1 MSWPSSRSDQVLIV
15 DDSIIWTICGK
26 DVIMRIAVVNLIM
39 RTVKS
44 GHFLPQLDRSLPT
57 SGVRV
62 ESPMAVLVSDQ
73 LARMGHDVDAFVGS
87 LFEVTRDPGDSNIRC
102 ASIHYVKERLPW
114 VLPPSSFPFAPSIGS
129 HLRKGQY
136 DAVITTDL
144 IQPCTLA
151 ALSTYAHDPRVFV
164 WMEMAS
170 HPRFPASS
178 YSKCVFAFSRGNG
191 FKGARSFVPR
201 SESAR
206 RFLVSER
213 VPLDKIA
220 RIIPNGVDCGTFSPR
235 RPHDYFENVGMV
247 DLPRPRI
254 LMVARIDKHKGIETF
269 LKAART
275 ALDKGFEGSFVL
287 KTTGSDKVGIEKLAN
302 NLRLSDRV
310 TMIGE
315 YLPRKAL
322 ANLMASCDICA
333 APSSGDLLFF
343 VPLEAMA
350 SGLPVITTA
359 QTHHADTFSDG
370 KAGLIVPTDDSEALA
385 EAFIDLSRDRRRVKQ
400 MAAAARD
407 LAVKG
412 FSMET
417 VASRFV
423 EEFER
428 PRE

>member
-1 MSWPSSRSDQVLIV
+1 
-15 DDSIIWTICGK
+15 
-26 DVIMRIAVVNLIM
+26 MRIAVVNLLM

-44 GHFLPQLDRSLPT
+44 DHFLPQLDRSLPT
-57 SGVRV
+57 GGVRV
-62 ESPMAVLVSDQ
+62 DSPMAVLLSDQ
-73 LARMGHDVDAFVGS
+73 LARMGHDVDVFVGS
-87 LFEVTRDPGDSNIRC
+87 MFEVARDPEDPNDRR
-102 ASIHYVKERLPW
+102 ASIHYVKERLRW
-114 VLPPSSFPFAPSIGS
+114 ILPPSSYPFAPSISS

-151 ALSTYAHDPRVFV
+151 ALSAYARDPRVFV
-164 WMEMAS
+164 WEELAS

-178 YSKCVFAFSRGNG
+178 FSKCVFSFCRGNG
-191 FKGARSFVPR
+191 FKGVRSIVPR
-201 SESAR
+201 SASAR
-206 RFLVSER
+206 RFLASER
-213 VPLDKIA
+213 VPQHKIS

-235 RPHDYFENVGMV
+235 QPRDYFESAGMTNV
-247 DLPRPRI
+247 PRPRI
-254 LMVARIDKHKGIETF
+254 IMVARIDKHKGIETF

-275 ALDKGFEGSFVL
+275 ALDKGYEGSFVL
-287 KTTGSDKVGIEKLAN
+287 KTTGPGMAEVEKLAN
-302 NLRLSDRV
+302 NLCLSSKV
-310 TMIGE
+310 TMIGG
-315 YLPRKAL
+315 YLSRRAL

-370 KAGLIVPTDDSEALA
+370 KAGLIVPTNDSEALA
-385 EAFIDLSRDRRRVKQ
+385 EAFIDLGRDQRRLGQ

-407 LAVKG
+407 LAVKE

-423 EEFER
+423 KEFER
-428 PRE
+428 PVA

>member
-1 MSWPSSRSDQVLIV
+1 
-15 DDSIIWTICGK
+15 
-26 DVIMRIAVVNLIM
+26 MRIAVVNLLM

-44 GHFLPQLDRSLPT
+44 DLFLPQLDRSLPT
-57 SGVRV
+57 GGVRV
-62 ESPMAVLVSDQ
+62 DSPMAVLLSDQ
-73 LARMGHDVDAFVGS
+73 LARMGHDVDIFVGS
-87 LFEVTRDPGDSNIRC
+87 MFEVTRDLEDPNDRR
-102 ASIHYVKERLPW
+102 ASIRYVKERLRW
-114 VLPPSSFPFAPSIGS
+114 ILPPSSYPFAPSMSS
-129 HLRKGQY
+129 HLKKGQY

-151 ALSTYAHDPRVFV
+151 ALSTYARDPRVFV
-164 WMEMAS
+164 WEELAS

-178 YSKCVFAFSRGNG
+178 YSRCVFSFARTNG
-191 FKGARSFVPR
+191 FKGVKRIVPR

-206 RFLVSER
+206 RFLTSEL
-213 VPLDKIA
+213 VPQHKIS

-235 RPHDYFENVGMV
+235 QPRDYFESAGMANV
-247 DLPRPRI
+247 PRPRI
-254 LMVARIDKHKGIETF
+254 VMVARIDKHKGIETF

-275 ALDKGFEGSFVL
+275 ALDKGYEGSFVL
-287 KTTGSDKVGIEKLAN
+287 KMTGPGIAEIEKLVDS
-302 NLRLSDRV
+302 LRLSGKV
-310 TMIGE
+310 TMIGG
-315 YLPRKAL
+315 YLPREDL

-370 KAGLIVPTDDSEALA
+370 KAGLIVPTNDSEALA
-385 EAFIDLSRDRRRVKQ
+385 EAFIDLSRDQRRLKQ

-407 LAVKG
+407 LAVKE

-423 EEFER
+423 EEFDR
-428 PRE
+428 SRA